1 MAGDQMGVEII
12 EMAISVIP
20 RFENVAGHIGNGYCS
35 IFGSSDELLSENKC
49 A

>member
-1 MAGDQMGVEII
+1 MTGDQMGIQII

-20 RFENVAGHIGNGYCS
+20 RFENVAGHIGNGYCL